1 MTTEEKILIIATNKK
16 AYHNYELVESY
27 EAGMVLQGSE
37 VKSVR
42 AGKISLK
49 ECYAKIRNGE
59 LFLIN
64 CHISPYSASSYFNH
78 EPIRTRKLLM
88 HKREIVRLSSKT
100 QEKGFTLIPTK
111 VYFKKGRVK
120 IEVALAR
127 GKRLFDKRA
136 ESRRKTVE
144 REIRQALKGY
154 RH

>member
-1 MTTEEKILIIATNKK
+1 MMTEENVKIITTNKK

-88 HKREIVRLSSKT
+88 HKREIIRLWSKT

-120 IEVALAR
+120 IEIALAR

>member
-1 MTTEEKILIIATNKK
+1 MTTEESIRIIATNKK
-16 AYHNYELVESY
+16 AYHNYEVVETF
-27 EAGMVLQGSE
+27 ETGVALQGSE

-42 AGKISLK
+42 QGKISLK
-49 ECYAKIRNGE
+49 ESYAKIKNGE

-64 CHISPYSASSYFNH
+64 CHISPYSASSFFNH
-78 EPIRTRKLLM
+78 TPLRTRKLLM
-88 HKREIVRLSSKT
+88 HKKEIIRLQIKT
-100 QEKGFTLIPTK
+100 QEKGFTIVPTK
-111 VYFKKGRVK
+111 VYFKRGKVK
-120 IEVALAR
+120 IEIALAR